1 MKYILSL
8 DTTSKYSSIAI
19 SKNEKIEI
27 EYNFITNDN
36 LSSMLIPTIK
46 FILETIKLNLND
58 IDIFGIA
65 IGPGSFTGIRVGLST
80 LKGLLFEK
88 KRPVVPVVTLKALAY
103 KHIDSNFP
111 IVPVIDA
118 KKEEV
123 YIAGYNFSK
132 QGKIEIISPQLIN
145 IKSLKI
151 KLNTFPNLHFV
162 GIGAEKHKDFI
173 KTNFKKSKILVRT
186 PFVASEIC
194 KISHKEFISK
204 NFVLDL
210 QDLKPFYLR
219 KPDAEQNYNNI
230 KLKKN
235 QDFV

>member
-80 LKGLLFEK
+80 LKGLLLK
-88 KRPVVPVVTLKALAY
+88 KKKPVVPVVTLKALAY

-123 YIAGYNFSK
+123 YIAGY
-132 QGKIEIISPQLIN
+132 
-145 IKSLKI
+145 
-151 KLNTFPNLHFV
+151 
-162 GIGAEKHKDFI
+162 
-173 KTNFKKSKILVRT
+173 NFKKSKILVRT